1 MQRSEGMTQSGALY
15 GWSMCWFVCFSW
27 RWEIKDGNPVRDKAD
42 KKVKGYEDDRKINWE
57 LTWSDVHLLDYSDC
71 CVGG

>member
-1 MQRSEGMTQSGALY
+1 M
-15 GWSMCWFVCFSW
+15 
-27 RWEIKDGNPVRDKAD
+27 RDKAD

>member
-1 MQRSEGMTQSGALY
+1 MEHVLV
-15 GWSMCWFVCFSW
+15 VCFSW